1 MIPKEIRLHQ
11 RSATLEI
18 EFEDGRTRTLTAEFL
33 RVMSP
38 SAEVKGHT
46 AEQAVLQHGKK
57 EVRITGVEPQGNY
70 ALKLTFS
77 DGHDTGIYSWAY
89 LDELGANHDTL
100 WAEYLEKLEKA
111 GKSRQSQFIAVS
123 R

>member
-18 EFEDGRTRTLTAEFL
+18 EFEDGHTRMLTAEFL

-57 EVRITGVEPQGNY
+57 DVRITGVEPQGNY
-70 ALKLTFS
+70 AIKLTFS

-89 LDELGANHDTL
+89 LEELGANHDAI
-100 WAEYLEKLEKA
+100 WAEYLEKLAKS